1 MSISKPRVY
10 ARVGLLCVVALAAAG
25 CSAQRHDG
33 ASQASAGAA
42 ATPGGVVA
50 GRGGGADTA
59 GLLSAGDRARLAAL
73 CAERSATAGAADGYR
88 LGPDDLVEVRI
99 PDLLEAQAPLQT
111 SAQSGTPGRPSVGA
125 APAFQQGLRIDK
137 HGNLSIATLG
147 QVPVAGLTPDEAER
161 EIARRLV
168 KAGILDAPQVSVL
181 VAEYRSRV
189 AAVMG
194 SVERPGVYPITSR
207 DTSLADLVSL
217 AGGPTREAG
226 RLVVF
231 TPSTT
236 GGAAAPDSVPT
247 GASASPFVRSSE
259 PPIRMD
265 LELLAHAQGQ
275 GTCALDPP
283 ALPGD
288 VISVSPAGTVQ
299 VTGWVDKP
307 GSVPV
312 TRGLTVSGAIAA
324 VGGNVFAADG
334 HNVTVKRT
342 LAPGDEHQLV
352 VDVDAIADGRAKDVP
367 LTDGDVVTV
376 PSDNTK
382 LVPYGVWSFAKE
394 MIHVGGSI
402 PLF

>member
-1 MSISKPRVY
+1 MATPRPR
-10 ARVGLLCVVALAAAG
+10 ARARAGLACVAVLMAGG
-25 CSAQRHDG
+25 CSARSHDG
-33 ASQASAGAA
+33 VGRASAGLVAAPGGAA
-42 ATPGGVVA
+42 APRDGRAADA
-50 GRGGGADTA
+50 GALLGAA
-59 GLLSAGDRARLAAL
+59 DRARLAAL
-73 CAERSATAGAADGYR
+73 CAQRSAAGAASDGYR
-88 LGPDDLVEVRI
+88 LGPDDLLEVRI
-99 PDLLEAQAPLQT
+99 PDLLEAQAPVQA
-111 SAQSGTPGRPSVGA
+111 SAQGGTPGRPTVAGA
-125 APAFQQGLRIDK
+125 PSFQQGLRVDAA
-137 HGNLSIATLG
+137 GNVTIATLG
-147 QVPVAGLTPDEAER
+147 LVPVAGLTPNEVER

-168 KAGILDAPQVSVL
+168 AGGILDAPSVSVL
-181 VAEYRSRV
+181 VVEYRSRV
-189 AAVMG
+189 ASVMG

-207 DTSLADLVSL
+207 ETSLADLVSL

-231 TPSTT
+231 TPASHDGTAT
-236 GGAAAPDSVPT
+236 AAGTA
-247 GASASPFVRSSE
+247 GSSE

-265 LELLAHAQGQ
+265 LDLLVHAQGQ
-275 GTCALDPP
+275 GSCALDPP
-283 ALPGD
+283 ARPGD
-288 VISVSPAGTVQ
+288 VVSVSPAGTVQ
-299 VTGWVDKP
+299 VAGWVDKP

-312 TRGLTVSGAIAA
+312 TRGLTVTGAIAA

-342 LAPGDEHQLV
+342 LGPGEEHTLV
-352 VDVDAIADGRAKDVP
+352 VDVDAIAEGRAKDMP

>member
-1 MSISKPRVY
+1 LV
-10 ARVGLLCVVALAAAG
+10 CVVVLGAFG

-33 ASQASAGAA
+33 AGQASAGAA
-42 ATPGGVVA
+42 ATPGGVA
-50 GRGGGADTA
+50 ARDGGAA
-59 GLLSAGDRARLAAL
+59 GASGLLSAGDRARLAAL
-73 CAERSATAGAADGYR
+73 CAERSVAASAVDGYR
-88 LGPDDLVEVRI
+88 LGPDDLIEVRI
-99 PDLLEAQAPLQT
+99 PDLLEAQAPLQA
-111 SAQSGTPGRPSVGA
+111 SAQSGAPGRPSVGA
-125 APAFQQGLRIDK
+125 APSFQQGLRIDK
-137 HGNLSIATLG
+137 NGNVSIATLG
-147 QVPVAGLTPDEAER
+147 LVPVAGLTPDEAER

-181 VAEYRSRV
+181 VAEHRSRV

-207 DTSLADLVSL
+207 DTSLADLVAL

-236 GGAAAPDSVPT
+236 GGAAAPAGIPT
-247 GASASPFVRSSE
+247 GAGPFVRSSE

-307 GSVPV
+307 GSVQV

-342 LAPGDEHQLV
+342 LAPGEEHQLV
-352 VDVDAIADGRAKDVP
+352 VDVDAIAEGRAKDVP

-376 PSDNTK
+376 PSDTTK

>member
-1 MSISKPRVY
+1 MAISRPRAGV
-10 ARVGLLCVVALAAAG
+10 RMGLSFVVVLTAVG
-25 CSAQRHDG
+25 CSTHRHDG
-33 ASQASAGAA
+33 AGQASAGAA
-42 ATPGGVVA
+42 AGPGGSAVVRD
-50 GRGGGADTA
+50 GSPGDG

-73 CAERSATAGAADGYR
+73 CAERSAQTAASDGYHI
-88 LGPDDLVEVRI
+88 GPDDLLEIRI
-99 PDLLEAQAPLQT
+99 PDLLEAQAPVQA
-111 SAQSGTPGRPSVGA
+111 SAQGGTPGRPSVAGV
-125 APAFQQGLRIDK
+125 PSFQQGLRVDA
-137 HGNLSIATLG
+137 HGNVTIATLG
-147 QVPVAGLTPDEAER
+147 LVPIAGLTPDEAER

-194 SVERPGVYPITSR
+194 SVERPGVYPVTSR

-231 TPSTT
+231 TPSAN
-236 GGAAAPDSVPT
+236 GGAAA
-247 GASASPFVRSSE
+247 SPAALAAARGE

-265 LELLAHAQGQ
+265 LDTLVHAQGQ
-275 GTCALDPP
+275 GACALDPP
-283 ALPGD
+283 ARPGD
-288 VISVSPAGTVQ
+288 VVSVSPAGTVQ

-307 GSVPV
+307 GSVQV

-324 VGGNVFAADG
+324 VGGSVFAADERR
-334 HNVTVKRT
+334 VTVKRT
-342 LAPGDEHQLV
+342 LGPGEEDTVV
-352 VDVDAIADGRAKDVP
+352 VDVDAIADGRARDVP

>member
-1 MSISKPRVY
+1 MTNSRPRAG
-10 ARVGLLCVVALAAAG
+10 ARVGLACVVMLTAVG
-25 CSAQRHDG
+25 CSSHRHDG
-33 ASQASAGAA
+33 PGQASAGVA
-42 ATPGGVVA
+42 ATPGGAAATRDGAHA
-50 GRGGGADTA
+50 G
-59 GLLSAGDRARLAAL
+59 GLLSAADRARLAAL
-73 CAERSATAGAADGYR
+73 CAQRSVAAAEVDGYR
-88 LGPDDLVEVRI
+88 LGPDDLLEVRI
-99 PDLLEAQAPLQT
+99 PDLLEAQAPLQA
-111 SAQSGTPGRPSVGA
+111 SAQGGATGRPAVAGA
-125 APAFQQGLRIDK
+125 PSFQQGLRVDRTGSIT
-137 HGNLSIATLG
+137 IATLG
-147 QVPVAGLTPDEAER
+147 LVPVAGLTPDEAER

-194 SVERPGVYPITSR
+194 SVERPGVYPVTSR
-207 DTSLADLVSL
+207 DTSLADLVAL

-231 TPSTT
+231 TPSAN
-236 GGAAAPDSVPT
+236 GGAAAPDGT
-247 GASASPFVRSSE
+247 VRSGE
-259 PPIRMD
+259 TPIRMD
-265 LELLAHAQGQ
+265 LETLSQAQGQ

-283 ALPGD
+283 ARPGD
-288 VISVSPAGTVQ
+288 VISLSPAGTVQ

-312 TRGLTVSGAIAA
+312 TRGLTVTGAIAA

-334 HNVTVKRT
+334 HNVSVKRT
-342 LAPGDEHQLV
+342 LAPGTEDTLV

>member
-1 MSISKPRVY
+1 MAISRPRTFV
-10 ARVGLLCVVALAAAG
+10 RVGLSFVVVLTAVG
-25 CSAQRHDG
+25 CSTHRRDG
-33 ASQASAGAA
+33 AGQASAGAA
-42 ATPGGVVA
+42 AGPGGSA
-50 GRGGGADTA
+50 AARDG

-73 CAERSATAGAADGYR
+73 CAERSQPTGATDGYHI
-88 LGPDDLVEVRI
+88 GPDDLLEIRI
-99 PDLLEAQAPLQT
+99 PDLLEAQAPLQA
-111 SAQSGTPGRPSVGA
+111 SAQGGAPGRAAVAGVPS
-125 APAFQQGLRIDK
+125 FQQGLRVDA
-137 HGNLSIATLG
+137 HGNVTIATLG
-147 QVPVAGLTPDEAER
+147 LVPVAGLTPDDAER

-194 SVERPGVYPITSR
+194 SVERPGVYPVTSR

-231 TPSTT
+231 TPSAN
-236 GGAAAPDSVPT
+236 GGAAA
-247 GASASPFVRSSE
+247 SPEAMAAARGE

-265 LELLAHAQGQ
+265 LDTLVHAQGQ
-275 GTCALDPP
+275 GACALDPP
-283 ALPGD
+283 ARPGD
-288 VISVSPAGTVQ
+288 VVSVSPAGTVQ

-324 VGGNVFAADG
+324 VGGSVFAADD

-342 LAPGDEHQLV
+342 LGPGDEDTLV

>member
-1 MSISKPRVY
+1 MSTSRPRAC
-10 ARVGLLCVVALAAAG
+10 ARVGLACVVVLVAGG
-25 CSAQRHDG
+25 CSAHRRDVAG
-33 ASQASAGAA
+33 QASTGTAAPGGAA
-42 ATPGGVVA
+42 VA
-50 GRGGGADTA
+50 RDAVAADA
-59 GLLSAGDRARLAAL
+59 GGLLSAGDRARLAAL
-73 CAERSATAGAADGYR
+73 CAQRSVAAPEVDGYR
-88 LGPDDLVEVRI
+88 LGPDDLLEVRI
-99 PDLLEAQAPLQT
+99 PDLLEVQAPLQA
-111 SAQSGTPGRPSVGA
+111 SAQGGSTGRPAVAGA
-125 APAFQQGLRIDK
+125 PSFQQGLRVDK
-137 HGNLSIATLG
+137 NGNVTIATLG
-147 QVPVAGLTPDEAER
+147 LVPVAGLTPDEAEH

-189 AAVMG
+189 VAVMG
-194 SVERPGVYPITSR
+194 SVERPGVYPVTSR
-207 DTSLADLVSL
+207 DTSLADLVAL

-231 TPSTT
+231 TPSSS
-236 GGAAAPDSVPT
+236 GGAAAAAQLAPDGVP
-247 GASASPFVRSSE
+247 RSGE
-259 PPIRMD
+259 VPIRMD
-265 LELLAHAQGQ
+265 LDVLSHAQGQ

-283 ALPGD
+283 ARPGD

-312 TRGLTVSGAIAA
+312 TRGLTVTGAIAA

-334 HNVTVKRT
+334 RNVAVKRT
-342 LAPGDEHQLV
+342 LAPGAEDTIV
-352 VDVDAIADGRAKDVP
+352 VDVDAIAEGRAKDVP

-376 PSDNTK
+376 PSDNAK